1 MRDFLSRFHNPH
13 NRSLALKISILSNAL
28 VSLFIFFLGFFELD
42 LVDFDSVFRM
52 REIRVDGKSVGVGD
66 VFGFGMF
73 G

>member
-1 MRDFLSRFHNPH
+1 MR
-13 NRSLALKISILSNAL
+13 
-28 VSLFIFFLGFFELD
+28 LFVFFLGFFELD